1 METTKTFNKRTNS
14 IEHFTTISNVV
25 GSNLRITKVKETPYG
40 FLVRVFNEYVTV
52 GTLRII
58 IDTKHENKFKIH
70 WVIERN
76 YSPRKAYTTYH
87 MFGEEVD
94 KPTYHGRRAIQTLL
108 DTYEIGDVD
117 EMKARIVEDDW
128 ERSVEDVS
136 DDEAYRWMQ
145 EDVDMWLNDVKSEF
159 KTIIDNMRECVFVGN
174 VGTWRGSFPGGRY
187 VHKPED
193 LWRGSYDD
201 VKVYIDHKAKRVYFA
216 FSDHDGTSTM
226 ELRERRRGV
235 SDETWDALDDDYFA
249 KAYNVTRSTYNQ
261 INAYY
266 NG

>member
-1 METTKTFNKRTNS
+1 METIAGFKKRTNS
-14 IEHFTTISNVV
+14 IEHFTTVGNVV
-25 GSNLRITKVKETPYG
+25 GGNLRITKVKETKYG
-40 FLVRVFNEYVTV
+40 YLVHVFNEYVTV
-52 GTLRII
+52 GTLRITV
-58 IDTKHENKFKIH
+58 DTQNKFKIH

-94 KPTYHGRRAIQTLL
+94 RSTYHGRRAIQTLL
-108 DTYEIGDVD
+108 DTSELGDVD
-117 EMKARIVEDDW
+117 EMKEYIAQED
-128 ERSVEDVS
+128 ERNVDDVS
-136 DDEAYRWMQ
+136 DDEAYQRMQ
-145 EDVDMWLNDVKSEF
+145 EDVDMLRWDVIEEF
-159 KTIIDNMRECVFVGN
+159 KNIIDSMRECVFVGK
-174 VGTWRGSFPGGRY
+174 VGTWRGTFPGGRY

-193 LWRGSYDD
+193 LWKGSYDD
-201 VKVYIDHKAKRVYFA
+201 VKVYIDHKQKRVYFA

-249 KAYNVTRSTYNQ
+249 KAYNVTKSTYNQ

>member
-1 METTKTFNKRTNS
+1 METTNAFRKRTNS
-14 IEHFTTISNVV
+14 IEHFTTVGNVV
-25 GSNLRITKVKETPYG
+25 GGNLRVTKVTETSYG
-40 FLVRVFNEYVTV
+40 FSVRVFNEYVTV
-52 GTLRII
+52 GKLRITV
-58 IDTKHENKFKIH
+58 DKHANKFKIS
-70 WVIERN
+70 WTIERN
-76 YSPRKAYTTYH
+76 YSPCKRYTTYH

-94 KPTYHGRRAIQTLL
+94 RSTYHGRRAAIQTLL
-108 DTYEIGDVD
+108 DTSELGDVD
-117 EMKARIVEDDW
+117 EMKEYIAQEDGCNVD
-128 ERSVEDVS
+128 DVS
-136 DDEAYRWMQ
+136 DDEAYQRMQ
-145 EDVDMWLNDVKSEF
+145 EDVDMWRWDVIEEF
-159 KTIIDNMRECVFVGN
+159 KKIIDGMRECVFVGK
-174 VGTWRGSFPGGRY
+174 VGTWRGTFPGGRY

-201 VKVYIDHKAKRVYFA
+201 VKVYIDHKQKRVYFA

-249 KAYNVTRSTYNQ
+249 KAYNVTKSTYNQ